1 MKSDDLSGKINYLNL
16 YYNTLSET
24 NIAPKNDGLEDEH
37 PFGKAYFQAL
47 C

>member
-1 MKSDDLSGKINYLNL
+1 MLFFMDYSWKSSF
-16 YYNTLSET
+16 